1 MKKKTKLIV
10 ASLGIIGMNLGT
22 VLTATVAWFSAN
34 ERVTGSGVEIIASTN
49 ETVQV
54 MDKSIYMKDYDTDTY
69 IQTDN
74 LDLAPYDC
82 FIQARNTDARK
93 FVRLSLRYPNG
104 IPENTN
110 LLLRL
115 ECTGNLWKTIEG
127 SQYVAENISNLV
139 QFKIFDNK
147 NGEIDDTSVQTI
159 YDGSKAVFENI
170 NASATFVNLSGDGNS
185 QTASKPATYI
195 ESSSISLDS
204 TSDPDFRTDL
214 FIEYTY
220 NTDLLNFYQNHAN
233 VDFDLNV
240 FTGSTEIEFAPDVTK
255 LVIDTTTSA

>member
-34 ERVTGSGVEIIASTN
+34 ERVTGQGMEIVASTN

-54 MDKSIYMKDYDTDTY
+54 VDKAIYMKDYDTDTY

-93 FVRLSLRYPNG
+93 FVRLTLRYPNG
-104 IPENTN
+104 IPANTK
-110 LLLRL
+110 LLLGL
-115 ECTGNLWKTIEG
+115 ECTGSLWKTIGGQE
-127 SQYVAENISNLV
+127 YVAENISNLI
-139 QFKIFDNK
+139 QFKVFDNI
-147 NGEIDDTSVQTI
+147 NGDVDDTNIQTI
-159 YDGSKAVFENI
+159 YDGCKAKFESMDNV
-170 NASATFVNLSGDGNS
+170 ATFVTLSGSGES
-185 QTASKPATYI
+185 ETASKESSYI
-195 ESSSISLDS
+195 EDASIQLTP
-204 TSDPDFRTDL
+204 TSDADFRTDL

-220 NTDLLNFYQNHAN
+220 NQELLSFYQGHAN
-233 VDFDLNV
+233 VNFDLNV
-240 FTGSTEIEFAPDVTK
+240 FTGSTEIEFTPDVTK
-255 LVIDTTTSA
+255 LIIDTRTAS